1 MRWILR
7 RDPGKNLDIEDED
20 AMSFLGGRRG
30 RRRSEPGAGQ
40 NVMCPQLRRFRA
52 FDCVGVKEHDWRPRR
67 SRRLTP

>member
-20 AMSFLGGRRG
+20 AMSFSGGDEG
-30 RRRSEPGAGQ
+30 DADLSQGQ
-40 NVMCPQLRRFRA
+40 VKCEVSATTPLLRIQC
-52 FDCVGVKEHDWRPRR
+52 DSVKEHDWRPRR